1 MVGCTKS
8 LRRDIFDSIMR
19 RDFVKYKEHQQGEYI
34 SKLTNEVNAIK
45 TRRFQML
52 PMLWEILFK
61 SIFVSAALF
70 LLDWRLAL
78 ITITLLTTPLYVPKL
93 IEKKL
98 QKAQTEYLDS
108 VEDNLAKVNDWLK
121 GFEIIKNFSIEE
133 KILLKF
139 NESNNHSMNRL
150 LKDTA
155 LGAVSQ
161 LITTLISYL
170 SYFVVL
176 VCAVWLVL
184 KGDFTAGNFF
194 VAIGMIDQLS
204 YPLLSLAEIIRQ
216 LIAIRPA
223 CDSVV

>member
-1 MVGCTKS
+1 
-8 LRRDIFDSIMR
+8 
-19 RDFVKYKEHQQGEYI
+19 
-34 SKLTNEVNAIK
+34 
-45 TRRFQML
+45 
-52 PMLWEILFK
+52 
-61 SIFVSAALF
+61 
-70 LLDWRLAL
+70 
-78 ITITLLTTPLYVPKL
+78 
-93 IEKKL
+93 
-98 QKAQTEYLDS
+98 
-108 VEDNLAKVNDWLK
+108 
-121 GFEIIKNFSIEE
+121 
-133 KILLKF
+133 
-139 NESNNHSMNRL
+139 MNRL

-184 KGDFTAGNFF
+184 QGDFTAGNFF